1 MTPTT
6 LTLTHPAKCDATAD
20 RSLRVAVLLTASGG
34 FLDAFTYVG
43 HGRIFV
49 NVMSGNVVFLAYSL
63 VSAHWSVALHVLP
76 PILAFLLG
84 VFVAQL
90 AQKPILHRLVYSPV
104 LNWLALEILVLAV
117 VSVLPPSFPD
127 MLLVPCIAL
136 VAAIQSSSFNR
147 VECWTYN
154 SAMTTGNLTRF
165 VESLYSGLILK
176 RDPEALHQARVF
188 ALICLSFFAG
198 GIIGAYATSWLHNLA
213 LWLPIVALGAALCLC
228 WSPSTS
234 DTNGNGRLIVRVEQ
248 NHATS
253 SS

>member
-104 LNWLALEILVLAV
+104 LNWLALEILVLVV

-165 VESLYSGLILK
+165 VESLYNGLILK
-176 RDPEALHQARVF
+176 RDPEAPHQARVF

-198 GIIGAYATSWLHNLA
+198 GVIGAFATWRLHNLA
-213 LWLPIVALGAALCLC
+213 LWLPIIALSAALYLC
-228 WSPSTS
+228 WDLSLSES
-234 DTNGNGRLIVRVEQ
+234 GGSAKQIVTV
-248 NHATS
+248 
-253 SS
+253 